1 MTSTIMGFKVEQS
14 DKYGRSSNN
23 NLSENKNNMDL
34 ISAKGRDDLYR
45 KILET
50 QDKRP
55 EITERIT
62 AARLQGG
69 LEENEEL
76 LVALEDMQRVD
87 MEVHRLQEML
97 EKVTVMEPLAKGKK
111 EKVSF
116 GTTVEIE
123 NCDTEKTIEY
133 TIAGEFESD
142 PNNGIISFKSP
153 LGSELIGSKVG
164 DIVAIMRPAGDIEY
178 EVLKIYVS

>member
-111 EKVSF
+111 
-116 GTTVEIE
+116 
-123 NCDTEKTIEY
+123 
-133 TIAGEFESD
+133 
-142 PNNGIISFKSP
+142 
-153 LGSELIGSKVG
+153 
-164 DIVAIMRPAGDIEY
+164 
-178 EVLKIYVS
+178 

>member
-1 MTSTIMGFKVEQS
+1 MMNNTIMGFQVQQT
-14 DKYGRSSNN
+14 DKYASQNN
-23 NLSENKNNMDL
+23 KSENKNNMDL

-55 EITERIT
+55 EITERIQ

-87 MEVHRLQEML
+87 MEVHRLQQML
-97 EKVTVMEPLAKGKK
+97 EKVTVMDPLPKGKYN
-111 EKVSF
+111 KVCF
-116 GTTVEIE
+116 GTTVKIE
-123 NCDTEKTIEY
+123 NCDTGKQIQY
-133 TIAGEFESD
+133 KIGGEFDSD
-142 PNNGIISFKSP
+142 PNNGTISFKSP
-153 LGSELIGSKVG
+153 LGAELIGTEKG
-164 DIVAIMRPAGDIEY
+164 DIVALMRPAGDIEY
-178 EVLKIYVS
+178 EVLRIFVP